1 MVYELGCDGLVYESK
16 LYLSSCIVLFGF
28 QRTMNL
34 VMSPKIVY
42 VVVVLRLLMSK
53 LCILKYMM
61 GVGEAICEAHGS
73 KQ

>member
-1 MVYELGCDGLVYESK
+1 MSQ
-16 LYLSSCIVLFGF
+16 LYLSSCILLFGF

-34 VMSPKIVY
+34 VMSPKVVY
-42 VVVVLRLLMSK
+42 VVVVLRLFMSK

-61 GVGEAICEAHGS
+61 GVDKAICETHGS